1 MLAVKHWTSMEI
13 HLAGND
19 QSTPNCTAAIQPIL
33 WGDLLQLVTQ
43 PEKKCGSRGA
53 MGWLMLIDW
62 SRGGHK
68 LWSSQIKSYLKLLNS
83 SWDPASIKPLPLARQ
98 SACGCLTSAQ
108 GFLCCGM
115 WEAVKKQHLWISKEK
130 NCNRLYQSTYRT
142 QNPKFTPN
150 PVSSWKKYLS

>member
-1 MLAVKHWTSMEI
+1 MLTVKHWTSREI

-43 PEKKCGSRGA
+43 PEKNVDLGVPWVDWC
-53 MGWLMLIDW
+53 WLNIV
-62 SRGGHK
+62 GGHK

>member
-1 MLAVKHWTSMEI
+1 MAIYLYSQLCSLWSIGHPRKSILLAMIKVLQIAQLPS
-13 HLAGND
+13 N
-19 QSTPNCTAAIQPIL
+19 QSFEVTCCSWLPSPKINV
-33 WGDLLQLVTQ
+33 DLGV
-43 PEKKCGSRGA
+43 PWVDWC
-53 MGWLMLIDW
+53 WLNIV
-62 SRGGHK
+62 GGHK

-130 NCNRLYQSTYRT
+130 TAIACTSRRIGLRI
-142 QNPKFTPN
+142 QNSLQT
-150 PVSSWKKYLS
+150 L